1 MYGDIVETGKT
12 ISGLCSDVPE
22 LKTTG
27 CDRTGCMFCLFGIQC
42 EKEPNRIQ
50 RMKETHPKQYEYML
64 KPIEEGG
71 LGMKHV
77 LDYIGIKYE

>member
-1 MYGDIVETGKT
+1 
-12 ISGLCSDVPE
+12 
-22 LKTTG
+22 
-27 CDRTGCMFCLFGIQC
+27 MFCLFGIQC

-64 KPIEEGG
+64 KPLEEGG